1 MWLESS
7 SCRSLFIWLICTPCF
22 FGEFSS
28 KGLKPPSQLKL
39 SLSPHFTVSSSPPQS
54 SVQWIQRRQRTL
66 HYTVLC
72 LPKSLVSKRST
83 DFVAALSSS
92 PLQPLSCKW
101 SWMLFSKECI
111 LKRNSHFCLC
121 ILSQTLFSSISS
133 PSTPPPFPPS
143 RRSRRLHNW
152 CKYCHMCQ
160 EWRLF

>member
-1 MWLESS
+1 MITL
-7 SCRSLFIWLICTPCF
+7 SLCVCVPVQPSQTTVYLSYLAFHTQRLLV
-22 FGEFSS
+22 ELSN
-28 KGLKPPSQLKL
+28 KELRPPSQPSLL
-39 SLSPHFTVSSSPPQS
+39 ISLSPPLLF

-72 LPKSLVSKRST
+72 LPKSLLSKRST

-121 ILSQTLFSSISS
+121 ILSQTLFSPISS
-133 PSTPPPFPPS
+133 PLS
-143 RRSRRLHNW
+143 RSLLP
-152 CKYCHMCQ
+152 Q
-160 EWRLF
+160 TA